1 VVFLSHP
8 NGITPPSTF
17 ALEGML
23 DGLSLR
29 ESKNTDTRLTKLATT
44 SSLKNMVRMADKL

>member
-17 ALEGML
+17 ALEGIL

-29 ESKNTDTRLTKLATT
+29 VSKSTDARLAKLATA
-44 SSLKNMVRMADKL
+44 SSLKNLVRMADML